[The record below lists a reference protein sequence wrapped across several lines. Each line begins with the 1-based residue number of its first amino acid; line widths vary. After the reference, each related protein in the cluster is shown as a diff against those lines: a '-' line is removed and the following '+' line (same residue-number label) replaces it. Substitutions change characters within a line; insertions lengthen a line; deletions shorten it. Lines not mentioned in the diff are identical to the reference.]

1 MIKVGV
7 IFGGESVE
15 HEISIISAIQAMQHI
30 DRGKYEIVPIY
41 IAKDREIYTGKFL
54 EEVETYSDMDML
66 KRYSKNVVMYV
77 KDGVAVLQNKKGLR
91 RIVNTF
97 DIALP
102 IVHGT
107 NVEDGTLQ
115 GYLSLNGIPF
125 AFSNLYAAAVGQ
137 DKVFMKQIF
146 QAEKISVPKYT
157 WFFDNDYIENKD
169 KVIKDIEKIGYP
181 VIVKPARLGSSIG
194 IERAKDRKELE
205 EAIEESIKYDNKIIV
220 EELIPN
226 LTEVNASVLG
236 NKNGYKVGVLEEVIG
251 TDEFLSYQD
260 KYMGSKKGKLKG
272 NASKGMLSASRKIP
286 ADISKGEEK
295 TIIDT
300 SIKAARALN
309 TSGVVRI
316 DYLINKK
323 TKEVYI
329 NEVNT
334 IPGSLSFYLWEPVGK
349 KYSDLLDEIITIAIR
364 EYKEKEKKTYSFD
377 TNILSNYSG
386 TKGMKGIKGNKR

>member
-286 ADISKGEEK
+286 ADISKDEEK

-334 IPGSLSFYLWEPVGK
+334 IPGSLSFYLWEPAGK